1 VDGNRAV
8 DAASRAAAE
17 IVIPFVLLAAQW
29 AFIGHYERGM
39 DLARAGSWREAHDEF
54 VAGSIESP
62 RDKRFP
68 LELAGVEYRLGNRN
82 GARRYLQAALELDP
96 RDAYADDFLATL
108 YFLDGN
114 TEAALLYWN
123 RIGKPRIQDVE
134 ISPQP
139 GIRPELVDRALAFA
153 PGEILTLD
161 RYRSTLAWLKNLD
174 VFENL
179 RLDLRARED
188 GSFDATFRWRQS
200 PGWIRAATMLA
211 GLPLQ
216 IVEARERL
224 GESAATVA
232 ALYRFDPQKRRLA
245 LSFASPL
252 NGSPRTRYSI
262 FADARDE
269 TWNIGPPTDF
279 RTRKIEVGA
288 SLRFVPSGRF
298 SGETGVTVADRAFPG
313 APQFAAGPSIAQSAS
328 LQYRLLSLPDHR
340 LTADLRGAWE
350 MGRLFAGSSGGLYSR
365 TQWSAEGQWF
375 PKPSGTDY
383 QVLARLSAGA
393 AMGRAPLDE
402 LFMLT
407 YDRDYDLPLR
417 GHDSTIDGKRGS
429 APVGRRYILAN
440 VDLYKAIWHPTLIKI
455 DAGPVLDIGRVWDQ
469 IAPREQG
476 KILVDAGL
484 QLRLGLP
491 GGFQFVFSY
500 ARDLRGGSGAFN
512 SFTR

>member
-1 VDGNRAV
+1 V
-8 DAASRAAAE
+8 DAVSGAAAE
-17 IVIPFVLLAAQW
+17 VVIPFVLLAAQW
-29 AFIGHYERGM
+29 AFVGHYERGM

-54 VAGSIESP
+54 LAGRIESP

-82 GARRYLQAALELDP
+82 GARHYLQAALELDP
-96 RDAYADDFLATL
+96 RDPYANDFLATIF
-108 YFLDGN
+108 FLDGN
-114 TEAALLYWN
+114 TEAALVYWN
-123 RIGKPRIQDVE
+123 RVGKPRIQNVE
-134 ISPQP
+134 ISPASK
-139 GIRPELVDRALAFA
+139 IRPELVDRAIAFA

-161 RYRSTLAWLKNLD
+161 RYRSTMAWLKDLD
-174 VFENL
+174 VFEDL
-179 RLDLRARED
+179 RLDLRAKED
-188 GSFDATFRWRQS
+188 GTFDAIFRWRQS
-200 PGWIRAATMLA
+200 PGWIRAATALA
-211 GLPLQ
+211 GAPLQ
-216 IVEARERL
+216 IVESKGAL
-224 GESAATVA
+224 GEDAAAVSG
-232 ALYRFDPQKRRLA
+232 LYRFDAQKRRVA

-252 NGSPRTRYSI
+252 NRSPKARYSL
-262 FADARDE
+262 FADARGE
-269 TWNIGPPTDF
+269 TWNIGQPTDF
-279 RTRKIEVGA
+279 RIRKVAAGA

-298 SGETGVTVADRAFPG
+298 SWETGVTVADRAFPG
-313 APQFAAGPSIAQSAS
+313 APQFAAGPSVAQSAS
-328 LQYRLLSLPDHR
+328 LQYRLLNLPAHR

-350 MGRLFAGSSGGLYSR
+350 MGRLFDGSSAGLYSR
-365 TQWSAEGQWF
+365 TQWSVGGQWF

-417 GHDSTIDGKRGS
+417 GHASTIDGKRGS

-440 VDLYKAIWHPTLIKI
+440 VDLYKSIWHPPLIKI
-455 DAGPVLDIGRVWDQ
+455 DAGPVLDIGRVWNQ

-476 KILVDAGL
+476 KILVDAGA